1 MANYKGWNSEDRYFT
16 NCPMCGKKEAMRKM
30 VLLKKADV
38 WNCRNLTYICQNC
51 YVNVLDF
58 IGINDVEFTI

>member
-1 MANYKGWNSEDRYFT
+1 
-16 NCPMCGKKEAMRKM
+16 MCGKKEAMRKM
-30 VLLKKADV
+30 VLFKKANA

-51 YVNVLDF
+51 YVKVLDF